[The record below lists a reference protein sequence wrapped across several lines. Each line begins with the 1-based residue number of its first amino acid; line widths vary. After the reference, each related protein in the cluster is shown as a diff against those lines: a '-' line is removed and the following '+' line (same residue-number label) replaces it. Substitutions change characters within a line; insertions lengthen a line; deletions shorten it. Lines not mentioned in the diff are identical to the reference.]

1 MYEGTLFQRARRNTE
16 HVKAKEIIE
25 IKGGP
30 NNSFEFEDEAG
41 D

>member
-1 MYEGTLFQRARRNTE
+1 
-16 HVKAKEIIE
+16 VKAKDIIE